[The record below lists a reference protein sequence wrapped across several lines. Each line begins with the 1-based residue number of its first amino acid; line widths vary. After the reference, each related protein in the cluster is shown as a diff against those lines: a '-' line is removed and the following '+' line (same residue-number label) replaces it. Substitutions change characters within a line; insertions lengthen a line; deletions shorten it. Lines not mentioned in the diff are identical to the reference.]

1 MPFDLLPKFSKEL
14 SGNAHQCHIP
24 HGEELQGKFER
35 IHKGD
40 EERSS
45 REVGRW
51 MWQRADNF
59 RKRLK
64 MSSAAKAMKS
74 DRKITKT
81 GLLGLAEIVDFAG
94 DFRWS

>member
-1 MPFDLLPKFSKEL
+1 MKE
-14 SGNAHQCHIP
+14 STKEMKKEAA
-24 HGEELQGKFER
+24 ER
-35 IHKGD
+35 LGD
-40 EERSS
+40 
-45 REVGRW
+45 GCG
-51 MWQRADNF
+51 QRADNF